1 MGFLKRLF
9 CRHELE
15 FVRNIYG
22 DEIIE
27 RGWKRSLWR
36 CQKCGAVVEKDELH
50 NAKVVGLAEGQS
62 HTNAVLEG

>member
-9 CRHELE
+9 CRHEFV

-27 RGWKRSLWR
+27 WGWNRSLWR
-36 CQKCGAVVEKDELH
+36 CSKCRKLCPR
-50 NAKVVGLAEGQS
+50 
-62 HTNAVLEG
+62 AVLHST